1 MALVAFHRP
10 AGVAMSGTA
19 GGAELTL
26 PDGRTVRVMSESEA
40 KKADSTLEDV
50 AEAVRKEGRDLGGW
64 TGGSIWESGE
74 ILARLL
80 VSWKHLVEGQRVVE
94 L

>member
-50 AEAVRKEGRDLGGW
+50 AEGVQ
-64 TGGSIWESGE
+64 
-74 ILARLL
+74 
-80 VSWKHLVEGQRVVE
+80 H
-94 L
+94 

>member
-1 MALVAFHRP
+1 
-10 AGVAMSGTA
+10 
-19 GGAELTL
+19 
-26 PDGRTVRVMSESEA
+26 MSESEA
-40 KKADSTLEDV
+40 KKADGTLEDV

-80 VSWKHLVEGQRVVE
+80 VSWKRKPASGRVS
-94 L
+94 